1 MFPFA
6 AMPRWAQRLAETLPL
21 THYLRIVRGL
31 VLRGVDTPFVLAELV
46 PIAVF
51 AVCASI
57 AALLVARRNIA

>member
-1 MFPFA
+1 
-6 AMPRWAQRLAETLPL
+6 
-21 THYLRIVRGL
+21 LRIVRGL